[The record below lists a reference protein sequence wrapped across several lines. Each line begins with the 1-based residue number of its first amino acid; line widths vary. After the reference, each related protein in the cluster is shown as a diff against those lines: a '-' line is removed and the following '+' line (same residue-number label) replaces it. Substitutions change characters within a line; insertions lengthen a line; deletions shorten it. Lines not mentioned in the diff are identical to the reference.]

1 MAKVRL
7 KDIARD
13 LGISAMAVSKAL
25 RGHSDIGAETRE
37 RVARRAAE
45 LGYRVDWVARSMVT
59 GRTFLVGLVVPD
71 LIQSFFA
78 EIAGALAE
86 ALAPAGYHL
95 LIAHTREHE
104 QDEREDIEVL
114 VGRKVD
120 GLIIAS
126 AQHEAAAMTNLR
138 TPFVLIDRMVPGVN
152 ASYVGPSDTAL
163 GRMATDHLLARG
175 CRRVAHLA
183 GPNSSAS
190 AGRVDGYRAALTA
203 AGISI
208 DEKLV
213 APGGYDDAGGEA
225 AMRMLLA
232 AGPVPDGVFCFNDPV
247 AIGAM
252 RAILDAGLA
261 VPSDVAVVGAANMRH
276 SDMLRVPLST
286 IDQDT
291 GAIAARAA
299 ELLLAAMAD
308 PAAATPRRIETPLRL
323 IARASSLR

>member
-152 ASYVGPSDTAL
+152 ASYVGSSDTAL

-183 GPNSSAS
+183 GPNCSAS

-261 VPSDVAVVGAANMRH
+261 VPSDVAIVGAANMRH

-308 PAAATPRRIETPLRL
+308 PATATPRRIETPLRL